1 MTYLHPLLE
10 NLRKEI
16 PYQWRV
22 QSRNKDKTKA
32 ICSAYIDARDVMNTL
47 DKYCEHG
54 WQTDVKELAGFIFYG
69 IGVEV
74 PELTSEGKISGFST
88 TLWRWDTG
96 ARIED
101 NEKDNMYEQAGKSAA
116 SDALKRAAVQWGVGR
131 FLYDLPTVTLP
142 CDQYGNVVDERGE
155 RVWDLTKHINNK
167 NKGKTASVSVA
178 PKSSAISVG
187 ASEPQSFRDVIH
199 AVAKASTKPAP
210 KPEVKATE
218 VTNEIDEKPV
228 LTPEKLDAMLG
239 FIKEGKIDQVVQAMD
254 KYKMNLAQKTTLNAL
269 IKQSK
274 K

>member
-69 IGVEV
+69 IGIEV

-131 FLYDLPTVTLP
+131 FLYDLPTVTMP
-142 CDQYGNVVDERGE
+142 CDQYGNVVDERGN
-155 RVWDLTKHINNK
+155 RVWDLTEHINNR
-167 NKGKTASVSVA
+167 KGKTKPAETKPVIA
-178 PKSSAISVG
+178 PA
-187 ASEPQSFRDVIH
+187 EPQSFRDVIH
-199 AVAKASTKPAP
+199 AVAKASTKTAP
-210 KPEVKATE
+210 KSEVEATTL
-218 VTNEIDEKPV
+218 TNEIDEKPV

-269 IKQSK
+269 IKQAK

>member
-1 MTYLHPLLE
+1 MTYLQSLLE

-69 IGVEV
+69 IGIEI
-74 PELTSEGKISGFST
+74 PEFNPEGKHTGFTT

-142 CDQYGNVVDERGE
+142 CDQYGNVVDEKGA
-155 RVWDLTKHINNK
+155 RVWDLTKHINDK
-167 NKGKTASVSVA
+167 KSKTGSVSVA
-178 PKSSAISVG
+178 TKSSAISVSN
-187 ASEPQSFRDVIH
+187 SETKPAESFRDVIH
-199 AVAKASTKPAP
+199 AVVKGAIDVPTQKAA
-210 KPEVKATE
+210 E
-218 VTNEIDEKPV
+218 VTSDEKPV
-228 LTPEKLDAMLG
+228 LTPEKLDAMLN
-239 FIKEGKIDQVVQAMD
+239 FIKEGKIKEVEQAME
-254 KYKMNLAQKTTLNAL
+254 KYKLNLAQKTTLNAL

>member
-142 CDQYGNVVDERGE
+142 CDQYGNVVDERGN
-155 RVWDLTKHINNK
+155 RVWDLTEHINNR
-167 NKGKTASVSVA
+167 KGKTKPAE
-178 PKSSAISVG
+178 PKPA
-187 ASEPQSFRDVIH
+187 E
-199 AVAKASTKPAP
+199 AKPVTKPAP
-210 KPEVKATE
+210 KPEVQSTE
-218 VTNEIDEKPV
+218 VANEIEEKPV
-228 LTPEKLDAMLG
+228 LTPEKLDAMLN

-269 IKQSK
+269 IKQAK

>member
-1 MTYLHPLLE
+1 MTYLQSLLE

-47 DKYCEHG
+47 DKYCHCG
-54 WQTDVKELAGFIFYG
+54 WQSDVKELAGFIFYG
-69 IGVEV
+69 IGITIPTEHNEKGEV
-74 PELTSEGKISGFST
+74 SWSET
-88 TLWRWDTG
+88 QWRWDTG
-96 ARIED
+96 SRIED
-101 NEKDNMYEQAGKSAA
+101 NEKDNMYDQAGKSAA

-142 CDQYGNVVDERGE
+142 CDQYGNVVDEKGA
-155 RVWDLTKHINNK
+155 RVWDLTEHINNR
-167 NKGKTASVSVA
+167 KGKA
-178 PKSSAISVG
+178 PVKPA
-187 ASEPQSFRDVIH
+187 E
-199 AVAKASTKPAP
+199 AKPVTKPAP
-210 KPEVKATE
+210 KQEVKATE

-228 LTPEKLDAMLG
+228 LTPEKLDAMLN
-239 FIKEGKIDQVVQAMD
+239 FIKEGKIEQVEQAME
-254 KYKMNLAQKTTLNAL
+254 KYKLNLAQKTTLNAL

>member
-142 CDQYGNVVDERGE
+142 CDQYGNVVDERGN
-155 RVWDLTKHINNK
+155 RVWDLTEHINNR
-167 NKGKTASVSVA
+167 KGKTKPAE
-178 PKSSAISVG
+178 PKPA
-187 ASEPQSFRDVIH
+187 E
-199 AVAKASTKPAP
+199 AKPVTKTAP
-210 KPEVKATE
+210 KPEVQSTE

-228 LTPEKLDAMLG
+228 LTPEKLDAMLN

-269 IKQSK
+269 IKQAK

>member
-1 MTYLHPLLE
+1 MSYLQSLLE

-16 PYQWRV
+16 SYQWRV

-74 PELTSEGKISGFST
+74 PEQTQEGKHTGFST

-142 CDQYGNVVDERGE
+142 CDQYGNVVDERGQ
-155 RVWDLTKHINNK
+155 RIWDLTKHINDK
-167 NKGKTASVSVA
+167 KGKISVA
-178 PKSSAISVG
+178 AKSSAINVG
-187 ASEPQSFRDVIH
+187 PSEPQSFRDVIH
-199 AVAKASTKPAP
+199 AVVKGAIDVPDPKAA
-210 KPEVKATE
+210 E
-218 VTNEIDEKPV
+218 VTTNEKPP
-228 LTPEKLDAMLG
+228 LTPDKLDAMLN
-239 FIKEGKIDQVVQAMD
+239 FIKDGKIDQVVQAMD
-254 KYKMNLAQKTTLNAL
+254 KYKLNIAQKTTLNAL
-269 IKQSK
+269 IKQAK

>member
-1 MTYLHPLLE
+1 MTYLQSLLE

-47 DKYCEHG
+47 DKYCEYG

-69 IGVEV
+69 IGIEI
-74 PELTSEGKISGFST
+74 PEFNPEGKHTGFTT

-142 CDQYGNVVDERGE
+142 CDQYGNVVDEKGA
-155 RVWDLTKHINNK
+155 RVWDLTEHINNK
-167 NKGKTASVSVA
+167 KTKVKSPEPAKA
-178 PKSSAISVG
+178 PKPA
-187 ASEPQSFRDVIH
+187 ESFRDVIH
-199 AVAKASTKPAP
+199 AVVKGAIDVPTQKAA
-210 KPEVKATE
+210 E
-218 VTNEIDEKPV
+218 VTSDEKPV
-228 LTPEKLDAMLG
+228 LTPEKLDAMLN
-239 FIKEGKIDQVVQAMD
+239 FIKEGKIEQVEQAME
-254 KYKMNLAQKTTLNAL
+254 KYKLNLAQKTTLNAL

>member
-1 MTYLHPLLE
+1 MSYLQSLLE

-69 IGVEV
+69 IGINIALETKGPNGSYVYDTE
-74 PELTSEGKISGFST
+74 

-142 CDQYGNVVDERGE
+142 CDQYGNVVDDKGA
-155 RVWDLTKHINNK
+155 RVWDLTKHINDR

-178 PKSSAISVG
+178 TKSSAISV
-187 ASEPQSFRDVIH
+187 STTE
-199 AVAKASTKPAP
+199 TKPAP
-210 KPEVKATE
+210 KVIATE
-218 VTNEIDEKPV
+218 VTNEIEEKPA
-228 LTPEKLDAMLG
+228 LTPEKLDAMLN
-239 FIKEGKIDQVVQAMD
+239 FIKEGKIEQVQQAMD
-254 KYKMNLAQKTTLNAL
+254 KYKLNLAQKTTLNAL

>member
-1 MTYLHPLLE
+1 MTYLQPLLE
-10 NLRKEI
+10 NLKKEI

-47 DKYCEHG
+47 DKYCVHG

-69 IGVEV
+69 IGIEV
-74 PELTSEGKISGFST
+74 PELTSEGKMSGFST

-131 FLYDLPTVTLP
+131 FLYDLPTVTMP
-142 CDQYGNVVDERGE
+142 CDQYGNVVDERGQ
-155 RVWDLTKHINNK
+155 RVWDLTEHINHK
-167 NKGKTASVSVA
+167 KGKTASVSVA
-178 PKSSAISVG
+178 TKSSSINVG
-187 ASEPQSFRDVIH
+187 PSE
-199 AVAKASTKPAP
+199 AKPVTKTAP
-210 KPEVKATE
+210 KPEVQATE
-218 VTNEIDEKPV
+218 IEEKPP
-228 LTPEKLDAMLG
+228 LTPDKLDAMME
-239 FIKEGKIDQVVQAMD
+239 FIKDGKIDQVIQAMD
-254 KYKMNLAQKTTLNAL
+254 KYKLNLAQKTTLNAL
-269 IKQSK
+269 IKQAK

>member
-69 IGVEV
+69 IGIEV

-142 CDQYGNVVDERGE
+142 CDQYGNVVDERGN
-155 RVWDLTKHINNK
+155 RVWDLTEHINNR
-167 NKGKTASVSVA
+167 KGKTKPAE
-178 PKSSAISVG
+178 PKPA
-187 ASEPQSFRDVIH
+187 E
-199 AVAKASTKPAP
+199 AKPVTKPAP

-218 VTNEIDEKPV
+218 EIDEKPV

-269 IKQSK
+269 IKQAK

>member
-142 CDQYGNVVDERGE
+142 CDQYGNVVDERGN
-155 RVWDLTKHINNK
+155 RVWDLTKHINDK
-167 NKGKTASVSVA
+167 NKGKTGSISVA
-178 PKSSAISVG
+178 PKSSAISV
-187 ASEPQSFRDVIH
+187 SNTE
-199 AVAKASTKPAP
+199 TKPAEPKPAEAKPVTKTAP
-210 KPEVKATE
+210 KPEVQSTE

-228 LTPEKLDAMLG
+228 LTPEKLDAMLN

-269 IKQSK
+269 IKQAK

>member
-1 MTYLHPLLE
+1 MSYLQSLLE

-22 QSRNKDKTKA
+22 QSRNKDKNKA

-47 DKYCEHG
+47 DKHCTYG

-69 IGVEV
+69 IGITIPTEFD
-74 PELTSEGKISGFST
+74 SEGKPNWFEAN
-88 TLWRWDTG
+88 WRWDTG

-142 CDQYGNVVDERGE
+142 CDQYGNVVDDKAQ
-155 RVWDLTKHINNK
+155 RVWDLTKHINDK
-167 NKGKTASVSVA
+167 KGKTKPTE
-178 PKSSAISVG
+178 PKPA
-187 ASEPQSFRDVIH
+187 EPQSFRDLIH
-199 AVAKASTKPAP
+199 AAAKSSTKTAP
-210 KPEVKATE
+210 NQEVAPEVE
-218 VTNEIDEKPV
+218 EKPA
-228 LTPEKLDAMLG
+228 LTPDKLDAMME
-239 FIKEGKIDQVVQAMD
+239 FIKDGKIDQVIQAMD
-254 KYKMNLAQKTTLNAL
+254 KYKLNLAQKTTLNAL
-269 IKQSK
+269 IKQAK

>member
-1 MTYLHPLLE
+1 MTYLQSLLE

-54 WQTDVKELAGFIFYG
+54 WHTDVKELAGFIFYG
-69 IGVEV
+69 IGIEV

-167 NKGKTASVSVA
+167 NKGKTTSVSA
-178 PKSSAISVG
+178 KSSAISVG
-187 ASEPQSFRDVIH
+187 PTE
-199 AVAKASTKPAP
+199 AKPVSKPAP
-210 KPEVKATE
+210 NPEVQATA

-228 LTPEKLDAMLG
+228 LTPDKLDAMLN

-269 IKQSK
+269 IKQAK

>member
-1 MTYLHPLLE
+1 MTYLQSLLE

-54 WQTDVKELAGFIFYG
+54 WQSDVKELAGFIFYG
-69 IGVEV
+69 IGITIPTEHNEKGEV
-74 PELTSEGKISGFST
+74 SWSEAQ
-88 TLWRWDTG
+88 WRWDTG
-96 ARIED
+96 SRIED

-142 CDQYGNVVDERGE
+142 CDQYGNVVDERGN
-155 RVWDLTKHINNK
+155 RVWDLTEHINNR
-167 NKGKTASVSVA
+167 KGKTKPAEAKPVTA
-178 PKSSAISVG
+178 PA
-187 ASEPQSFRDVIH
+187 EPQSFRDVIH
-199 AVAKASTKPAP
+199 AVAKSSTKPAP
-210 KPEVKATE
+210 KQEVKATE

-269 IKQSK
+269 IKQAK

>member
-47 DKYCEHG
+47 DKYCVHG

-69 IGVEV
+69 IGIEV
-74 PELTSEGKISGFST
+74 PELTSEGKMSGFST

-131 FLYDLPTVTLP
+131 FLYDLPTVTMP
-142 CDQYGNVVDERGE
+142 CDQYGNVVDERGQ
-155 RVWDLTKHINNK
+155 RVWDLTEHINNR
-167 NKGKTASVSVA
+167 KGKTKPAEPKPATA
-178 PKSSAISVG
+178 PA
-187 ASEPQSFRDVIH
+187 EPQSFRDVIH
-199 AVAKASTKPAP
+199 AVAKSSTKTAP
-210 KPEVKATE
+210 KPEVQDTDIE
-218 VTNEIDEKPV
+218 EKPP
-228 LTPEKLDAMLG
+228 LTPDKLDAMME
-239 FIKEGKIDQVVQAMD
+239 FIKDGKIDQVIQAMD
-254 KYKMNLAQKTTLNAL
+254 KYKLNLAQKTTLNAL
-269 IKQSK
+269 IKQAK

>member
-1 MTYLHPLLE
+1 MSYLQSLLE

-16 PYQWRV
+16 SYQWRV

-69 IGVEV
+69 IGIEI
-74 PELTSEGKISGFST
+74 PDLTPEGKPSGFTT

-142 CDQYGNVVDERGE
+142 CDQYGNVVDEKGQ
-155 RVWDLTKHINNK
+155 RVWDLTKHINDK
-167 NKGKTASVSVA
+167 NKGKTASVSA
-178 PKSSAISVG
+178 KSSAISVG
-187 ASEPQSFRDVIH
+187 PTE
-199 AVAKASTKPAP
+199 AKPVSKPAP
-210 KPEVKATE
+210 KPEVQATE
-218 VTNEIDEKPV
+218 VTNEIEEKPV
-228 LTPEKLDAMLG
+228 LTPEKLDAMLN
-239 FIKEGKIDQVVQAMD
+239 FIKEGKIEQVVQAMD

-269 IKQSK
+269 IKQAK

>member
-1 MTYLHPLLE
+1 MTYLQSLLE

-47 DKYCEHG
+47 DKHCYHG

-69 IGVEV
+69 IGIDV
-74 PELTSEGKISGFST
+74 PDLNTTGNESGSFS

-142 CDQYGNVVDERGE
+142 CDQYGNVVDEKGS
-155 RVWDLTKHINNK
+155 RVWDLTKHINDK
-167 NKGKTASVSVA
+167 KGKTGSVSVA
-178 PKSSAISVG
+178 AKSSAISV
-187 ASEPQSFRDVIH
+187 SNTESKPPESFRDVIH
-199 AVAKASTKPAP
+199 AVVKEANKPAP
-210 KPEVKATE
+210 KVAE
-218 VTNEIDEKPV
+218 VTSDEKPV
-228 LTPEKLDAMLG
+228 LTPDKLDAMLN
-239 FIKEGKIDQVVQAMD
+239 FIKEGKIEQVEQAME
-254 KYKMNLAQKTTLNAL
+254 KYKLNLAQKTTLNAL